1 MTEKIPNN
9 TAQLVKDAKDLYQ
22 AGKYLAAADSFSKA
36 ASVYIELEEES
47 LAAEMKNNQCVS
59 LLQANQPQ
67 SALEVVKGTS
77 EVFDLAGDRLKM
89 AMALANEGTAL
100 KELGC
105 IDQATGKFSK
115 ALVIFKEIG
124 ETDLLVQTSQS
135 LSSLK
140 LKSRNIPGALFSM
153 QQGLEAVN
161 KPNLRQKILLNLL
174 KIPNKLLDR

>member
-1 MTEKIPNN
+1 MTDKSPKDSS
-9 TAQLVKDAKDLYQ
+9 QLVKDAKDLYQ
-22 AGKYLAAADSFSKA
+22 AGKYQAAADNFSRA
-36 ASVYIELEEES
+36 AAVYLELEETS

-77 EVFDLAGDRLKM
+77 EVFDLARDRLKM

-100 KELGC
+100 KELGY

-153 QQGLEAVN
+153 QEGLEGLN

-174 KIPNKLLDR
+174 KIPNKFLDR

>member
-1 MTEKIPNN
+1 MTEKSLNN
-9 TAQLVKDAKDLYQ
+9 TSQLVKDAKDLYQ
-22 AGKYLAAADSFSKA
+22 AGKYQLAAESFSKA
-36 ASVYIELEEES
+36 AAEYIELEETS

-59 LLQANQPQ
+59 LLQAKQPQ

-77 EVFDLAGDRLKM
+77 EVFELVGDRLKM
-89 AMALANEGTAL
+89 AMALANEATAM
-100 KELGC
+100 KELGN
-105 IDQATGKFSK
+105 IDLAIGKYTE
-115 ALVIFKEIG
+115 ALDIFQEIG

-153 QQGLEAVN
+153 QAGLEAVN

-174 KIPNKLLDR
+174 KIPNKFLER